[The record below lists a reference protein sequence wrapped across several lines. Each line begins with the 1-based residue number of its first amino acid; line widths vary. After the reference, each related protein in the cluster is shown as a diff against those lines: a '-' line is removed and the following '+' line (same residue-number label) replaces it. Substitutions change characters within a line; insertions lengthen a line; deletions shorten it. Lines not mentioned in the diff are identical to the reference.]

1 MFRSLHMKLV
11 LILVLLVVSVMAVVG
26 TFLINSVTSYHI
38 EDFQVQM
45 ARVFTPEFIDTLD
58 KNAVGEDGAV
68 RLRDVLSA
76 HTGALGIDA
85 NRDFYV
91 LDGETGAYLTGSD
104 DKKGRALEKTP
115 NIMAALSGRV
125 GDRAAAADAYLDL
138 AVPIKGEHAYI
149 AYIKDDKTELSDQ
162 TWMLFAITMQAMLF
176 GLVAA
181 LLLSF
186 LLSKTITNP
195 IENLTR
201 GAIQIAG
208 GDFSRT
214 LEVHSSDEIGVLT
227 KTFND
232 MAEVLKSTLEEIEGE
247 KNKLN
252 TLFLHMADGVCAFA
266 QGGKLI
272 LMNPVAERMLGIRFD
287 VELKFSDVFGKVD
300 LKEIEDAG
308 ERGYVESAYSKNGRD
323 FQIFFAPFGLSENE
337 VGIMAVLHDI
347 TEQNKLEQA
356 RREFV
361 ANVSHELRTPL
372 TNITS
377 YTETLRDNAD
387 DLPPEM
393 RDKFLGVIAGEAD
406 RMARIVKDLLTL
418 SRLDNGKF
426 DLKFVPFSIKKLLE
440 TVYNAMLMSALA
452 QGHKMQLD
460 LAPDLP
466 EMVGD
471 CDRLEQVVVNI
482 LSNAVKYTPSG
493 GVIRLQAHMHD
504 TTHIHIV
511 VADNGIGIPKED
523 LPRLFERFYR
533 VDKARSRE
541 GGGTGLG
548 LAIAREIV
556 DFHKGS
562 IWVESE
568 VGSGT
573 RVTIELPT
581 NLPLPV

>member
-1 MFRSLHMKLV
+1 MIGFFC
-11 LILVLLVVSVMAVVG
+11 
-26 TFLINSVTSYHI
+26 FL
-38 EDFQVQM
+38 
-45 ARVFTPEFIDTLD
+45 
-58 KNAVGEDGAV
+58 
-68 RLRDVLSA
+68 
-76 HTGALGIDA
+76 
-85 NRDFYV
+85 
-91 LDGETGAYLTGSD
+91 
-104 DKKGRALEKTP
+104 
-115 NIMAALSGRV
+115 
-125 GDRAAAADAYLDL
+125 
-138 AVPIKGEHAYI
+138 
-149 AYIKDDKTELSDQ
+149 
-162 TWMLFAITMQAMLF
+162 
-176 GLVAA
+176 
-181 LLLSF
+181 
-186 LLSKTITNP
+186 
-195 IENLTR
+195 
-201 GAIQIAG
+201 
-208 GDFSRT
+208 
-214 LEVHSSDEIGVLT
+214 
-227 KTFND
+227 
-232 MAEVLKSTLEEIEGE
+232 
-247 KNKLN
+247 
-252 TLFLHMADGVCAFA
+252 
-266 QGGKLI
+266 
-272 LMNPVAERMLGIRFD
+272 
-287 VELKFSDVFGKVD
+287 FSDCPEALPLFKQT
-300 LKEIEDAG
+300 L
-308 ERGYVESAYSKNGRD
+308 
-323 FQIFFAPFGLSENE
+323 Q
-337 VGIMAVLHDI
+337 AV
-347 TEQNKLEQA
+347 Q
-356 RREFV
+356 
-361 ANVSHELRTPL
+361 S
-372 TNITS
+372 
-377 YTETLRDNAD
+377 DNAD

-523 LPRLFERFYR
+523 IPRLFERFYR